1 MKVQGIDHL
10 EFYVA
15 DASDAADEL
24 CAAYGF
30 RIHGEGGPETGLAG
44 QRSVLVRLAD
54 IQILLTSAVSADHPA
69 AEYVRR
75 HGDGVAMIAF
85 SVDDAA
91 AAFGEAVQ
99 LGADGITEPAVYERN
114 FSRVTFATVSGFGD
128 VAHRF
133 VERHG
138 PVDDF
143 APSALETSVAPTGV
157 DGTSGRNDDVVDTID
172 HVALCVPAGTLAGVV
187 ARYCDVFGFSQIF
200 EERIEV
206 GSQAMDSKVV
216 QCPSGGVTFT
226 MLEPAGAEPGQIDQ
240 FLRSHGGAGVQHVAF
255 GTSDISTAVRTLQ
268 GRGVRFLTT
277 PPAYYEALQRR
288 LGAAEIPVQQLR
300 DLNVLADRDPWGL
313 MFQIFTQSVHP
324 RRTLFFE
331 LIERRGALTFGSRNI
346 RALYEAVERERAAEG
361 QPDPHTGPGATLS
374 QA

>member
-15 DASDAADEL
+15 DASRAADEL

-30 RIHGEGGPETGLAG
+30 RVHGKGGPETGLAG

-75 HGDGVAMIAF
+75 HGDGVAIIAF
-85 SVDDAA
+85 SVDDAT
-91 AAFGEAVQ
+91 AAFDQAVR
-99 LGADGITEPAVYERN
+99 LGADGVAEPAVYERD
-114 FSRVTFATVSGFGD
+114 FSRVRFATVSGFGD
-128 VAHRF
+128 VAHRL

-138 PVDDF
+138 PAEDF
-143 APSALETSVAPTGV
+143 APCAIETWVAPDGV
-157 DGTSGRNDDVVDTID
+157 GAEGEDDDVVDTID
-172 HVALCVPAGTLAGVV
+172 HVALCLPTGTLAEVV
-187 ARYCDVFGFSQIF
+187 ARYCDVFGFDQIF

-216 QCPSGGVTFT
+216 QCPSGAVTFT
-226 MLEPAGAEPGQIDQ
+226 MLEPSGSEPGQIDQ
-240 FLRSHGGAGVQHVAF
+240 FLHSHGGAGVQHVAF
-255 GTSDISTAVRTLQ
+255 GTADISTAVRTLQ
-268 GRGVRFLTT
+268 ERGVRFLTT
-277 PPAYYEALQRR
+277 PPAYYDALQRR
-288 LGAAEIPVQQLR
+288 LGVAEIPVQQLR
-300 DLNVLADRDPWGL
+300 DLNVLADRDSWGM

-346 RALYEAVERERAAEG
+346 RALYEAVERERVAVSP
-361 QPDPHTGPGATLS
+361 QPDPRTGPGATP
-374 QA
+374 AHA